1 MRYKKASVSV
11 VAGTTIAIVIFIV
24 AIIVLLIG
32 VDVVDANRL
41 GVKVR
46 FGNVL
51 GAMGPGIQW
60 TGLFT
65 NVYQY
70 DMRIRKSTI
79 QLEGDFNAPDK
90 EGQPIYATISVNYK
104 VRRDLNTVIN
114 LYKNVGTDRYIADIL
129 NIEPIIT
136 EGFKQATV
144 KYEALEILDKRQEVK
159 ELARAN
165 IKANFPKDYFDIVDI
180 VIGNIHYSKQF
191 QDAIDSKK
199 TAIQLAEKAENDLER
214 VKFEQQQEIEKY
226 KAEAKKLELQKK
238 QVTALLN
245 QQKWIETWDGKLP
258 TYMITTPD
266 AANLLLPLPGTI
278 GGESA
283 LT

>member
-1 MRYKKASVSV
+1 MSSKKASVVFGITTV
-11 VAGTTIAIVIFIV
+11 VVLFIIAVV
-24 AIIVLLIG
+24 VLMLG

-41 GVKVR
+41 GVMVR
-46 FGNVL
+46 FGQVK
-51 GAMGPGIQW
+51 GAMEPGMKW

-90 EGQPIYATISVNYK
+90 YGQPIYATISVNYK
-104 VRRDLNTVIN
+104 VKREADAVVS
-114 LYKNVGTDRYIADIL
+114 LYENVGRDKYIADIL

-165 IKANFPKDYFDIVDI
+165 IKANFPGDYFDIVDI
-180 VIGNIHYSKQF
+180 VIGNIHYSAQF
-191 QDAIDSKK
+191 QAAIDSKK

-214 VKFEQQQEIEKY
+214 VKFEQKQEIVKY
-226 KAEAKKLELQKK
+226 QAEAERLRLQKA
-238 QVTALLN
+238 QVTPLLN
-245 QQKWIETWDGKLP
+245 QQRWIEQWNGVLP
-258 TYMITTPD
+258 QYMITTPD
-266 AANLLLPLPGTI
+266 AANLLLPLPGTEGVL
-278 GGESA
+278 GG
-283 LT
+283 